1 VISAAFSVSEGDGR
15 CERVNQRRDIRSFG
29 RRRARKLTDRQDTLL
44 EALYPRVCAVARVE
58 PVSGEAD
65 EVRVELAA
73 DLVRGSAPVWLEI
86 GFGGGEH
93 LVWQARHNP
102 HVTLIGCE
110 PFIDGLV
117 KVLSE
122 IDTEALENIRL
133 YDDDVRPLLRALPDG
148 SLDRAF
154 ILFPDP
160 WPKRRHVKRRLINPE
175 LLHELARAMK
185 AGAELRIGTDIADYA
200 RTILLA
206 LEHVPE
212 LTWIA
217 DGPDDW
223 RVRPSD
229 WPQTRYEAKAVREG
243 RRSCYFRIIKRV

>member
-1 VISAAFSVSEGDGR
+1 
-15 CERVNQRRDIRSFG
+15 VNQRRDIRSFG